1 MRIARYECAH
11 TNKMKMNLQKI
22 KEMNW
27 REFFKK
33 NKYGVVSVLMLIIY
47 AYAVLLAISFIA
59 YGVRSAFQID
69 ESAANQITTF
79 DMEGYEKIRERF
91 GLE

>member
-1 MRIARYECAH
+1 M
-11 TNKMKMNLQKI
+11 NMKINLQKI
-22 KEMNW
+22 KETNW
-27 REFFKK
+27 KEFFKK

-47 AYAVLLAISFIA
+47 AYAVLSAISFVA

-69 ESAANQITTF
+69 ESAASQITTF

-91 GLE
+91 GLN